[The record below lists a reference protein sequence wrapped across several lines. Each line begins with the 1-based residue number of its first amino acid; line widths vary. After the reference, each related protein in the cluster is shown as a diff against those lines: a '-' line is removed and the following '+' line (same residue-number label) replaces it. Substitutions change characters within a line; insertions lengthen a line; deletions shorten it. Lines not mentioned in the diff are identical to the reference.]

1 MAYCQIS
8 SRYVQIVGGSRI
20 GQFVQQEAQDVSKD
34 PQYVDEFKRIGLTNG
49 AVRIELGVLPPAED
63 GQPPVLEAAGML
75 VMTVEGF
82 VRSAATIDAFLKQL
96 LEKGVIRR
104 DQSPAQPAK
113 PS

>member
-8 SRYVQIVGGSRI
+8 SRYVQILGNARMSQRE
-20 GQFVQQEAQDVSKD
+20 QSEAKDVSKD